1 LGSPG
6 EIRPEDRFS
15 NFTPFGPSVCPQN
28 FILLPVVL
36 FVYSLTPFLNYQQ
49 RSSLWRGCYLHE
61 GLVME
66 TGAKVVDVVSWKDIL
81 STREKKRKFI
91 KMGLDKHTLPGV
103 NFVT

>member
-1 LGSPG
+1 
-6 EIRPEDRFS
+6 
-15 NFTPFGPSVCPQN
+15 
-28 FILLPVVL
+28 
-36 FVYSLTPFLNYQQ
+36 
-49 RSSLWRGCYLHE
+49 
-61 GLVME
+61 ME